1 MKRREFITLL
11 GAAATPSMLWPLAAR
26 PQQPAMPL
34 IGLLFRG
41 SCEQMEEL
49 MAAFRKGLSETGY
62 VEGRNVTFELRRA
75 RNEQDRLPELA
86 ADLVRRQVSVIAS
99 PGSDVAALAAK
110 AATTSIPIV
119 FSTARDPVQIGLVAS
134 LNRPG
139 GNVTGVSYMNAEI
152 GVKRLGLLHELLPAA
167 KRFAALLNRD
177 DPVAGMSLLDL
188 EAAAAALGLRQLLVL
203 SASSERE
210 IDAVFASLAQQQ
222 VSALLVSADALFVS
236 RREKLVASAAHHS
249 IPAIY
254 DLREFAAAGGLMSYG
269 SSLTDAYR
277 QVGVYTGRILRGEK
291 PADLPVQ
298 KAVKVEFVIN
308 LKTAKA
314 LGLTIPPTLLAR
326 ADEVIE

>member
-62 VEGRNVTFELRRA
+62 VEGRNVTFELRQA

-86 ADLVRRQVSVIAS
+86 ADLVRRQVSVISS

-139 GNVTGVSYMNAEI
+139 GNVTGVTYMNAEI
-152 GVKRLGLLHELLPAA
+152 GVKRLGLLLELLPGA

-222 VSALLVSADALFVS
+222 VSALLVSTDALFVS
-236 RREKLVASAAHHS
+236 RREKLVASAARHS

-254 DLREFAAAGGLMSYG
+254 DLREFAVAGGLMSYG

-277 QVGVYTGRILRGEK
+277 QVGVYTGRNLRGEK

-308 LKTAKA
+308 LKTARA